1 MAIGLPGNGLLDF
14 TANNYGNQFQN
25 LQTVTD
31 IWRKGDLNYD
41 LEVGYSHG
49 LSDGSI
55 DIRCKYNAYQFTIG
69 NNQTINGSKG
79 GVELLTGDGLCRL
92 ASEKG
97 YDKYKAT
104 YNSIAASINMGFQLD
119 ALMYGQLPISMP
131 QSIFMSPERNP
142 RRLLAQKVRRNT
154 NLPDKVV
161 AVNNNGPGPGPVP
174 PPPPPGGA
182 HFELAINGPYWTSE
196 APGSTGTYTK
206 TSDTSGTWTITY
218 GLNGGA
224 PASGYLCAA
233 HSYTITLV
241 GDTTGLPS
249 SLMVTIIPN
258 ATPSTIEMRVAAA
271 NGPANVQE
279 TVTMTIPGDVVKTI
293 GKPLGDACCSGGG
306 CTVRCIPEMFV
317 PPGTS
322 TTTTGGNFTISAPG
336 VPSLVVNLVST
347 N

>member
-92 ASEKG
+92 AWEIG
-97 YDKYKAT
+97 YDKDKAT